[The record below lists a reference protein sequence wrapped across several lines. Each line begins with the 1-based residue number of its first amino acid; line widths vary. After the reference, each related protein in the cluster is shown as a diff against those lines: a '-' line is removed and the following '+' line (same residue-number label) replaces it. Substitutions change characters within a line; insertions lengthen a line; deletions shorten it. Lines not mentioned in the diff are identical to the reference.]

1 MRCSNY
7 KIMIIICKID
17 MSNANNNQ
25 TIDCVNQITLDCL
38 LNREMYDKLVNKTQN
53 KKENLKDM
61 KFYRKRIFD
70 LAKRLLTSKEERN
83 NINPD
88 VIYAFN
94 NFVKTSIN
102 YFKIIDKQDILQ
114 KDYEELNVSLSNDCE
129 DIENDN
135 TDYNQYIMK
144 SIPMPQEKTKITTLE
159 NFVIRKETNEEKET
173 MIYPQKREY
182 NLKDESLKEKGITK
196 KDAISKKEVKKKK
209 NIHNKYDTENNKLQE
224 KTNKE
229 EKNNKE

>member
-38 LNREMYDKLVNKTQN
+38 LNREMYDKLVNKTHN

-114 KDYEELNVSLSNDCE
+114 KDYEELNVSLSNECE

-135 TDYNQYIMK
+135 TDYNQFIMK
-144 SIPMPQEKTKITTLE
+144 SITMPQEKTKITTLE

-182 NLKDESLKEKGITK
+182 NLKDESLKEKGIAK
-196 KDAISKKEVKKKK
+196 KDANSKKEVKKKK

-224 KTNKE
+224 KNNKE
-229 EKNNKE
+229 EKSNKE